1 MKKNQMFCLLLIGMV
16 FFATAC
22 GSSDGDAG
30 KNLEEEMQENSD
42 DNTTDDQTAGADDL
56 QGALNQMQ
64 DAVKKLQ
71 EGNGEAVE
79 VIDFRKLKEKLPE
92 RIGDLKKVS
101 SGGEK
106 TGVMGFKVSQ
116 AEAKYED
123 GDSKMEVS
131 IVDVGG
137 VSMALISMA
146 AWSSLDIDRESDEE
160 IERTTTIEGHK
171 ALEKYYFK
179 SRSGETNLLVN
190 KRFVV
195 KITGKNVERED
206 FTRAVKRLDLNEL
219 DAI

>member
-1 MKKNQMFCLLLIGMV
+1 MKKNQMFCLLLFGMLLFV
-16 FFATAC
+16 SAC

-30 KNLEEEMQENSD
+30 KKLEEELKENID
-42 DNTTDDQTAGADDL
+42 DNATDDQTTGADDL
-56 QGALNQMQ
+56 QGALNQVQ
-64 DAVKKLQ
+64 NAVKKLQ
-71 EGNGEAVE
+71 EGNGENVE

-106 TGVMGFKVSQ
+106 TGVMGFNVSK
-116 AEAKYED
+116 AEANYED

-137 VSMALISMA
+137 VSMALVSMA
-146 AWSSLDIDRESDEE
+146 AWSAIEIDRESDEE

-171 ALEKYYFK
+171 AFEKYYFK
-179 SRSGETNLLVN
+179 SRSGETDLIVN

-195 KITGKNVERED
+195 KITGENVDRED
-206 FTRAVKRLDLNEL
+206 FTRAIKRLDLDDL